1 MMSAMGIAKHA
12 NYSVIFGSVL
22 HIINLAVLWATGNIN
37 MVTLGISVSV
47 AETVILAYRVIVIIR
62 NRHLLKGE
70 GTNGTA

>member
-1 MMSAMGIAKHA
+1 M
-12 NYSVIFGSVL
+12 IFGSVL
-22 HIINLAVLWATGNIN
+22 HIINLTFLWATGNIN

-47 AETVILAYRVIVIIR
+47 AETLILAYRVIVILR